1 MFSYSTTSGD
11 STNLGTVP
19 NMWECKLK
27 KVPESRVLQ
36 IHTHTHTHTLVHRP
50 VCVNYSP
57 VQAPGSDRLTD

>member
-11 STNLGTVP
+11 STNLGTVR

-36 IHTHTHTHTLVHRP
+36 IHTHTHWFIDLFVLTT
-50 VCVNYSP
+50 
-57 VQAPGSDRLTD
+57 APCRLQGVTD